1 MTTLDKVEITAED
14 SVLPTPE
21 PQPPRRG
28 LLRRLLRP
36 VVLFVINLFLLSV
49 LVFFGAQVLPGNI
62 GRLLLG
68 RTADARSVAVLNHEL
83 GTDRPLVTQY
93 LSFIGRLLKGDLGQS
108 LALRQANSTLLGDA
122 LVNSLK
128 LAGLAF
134 LIVVPLALA
143 GGVFAAL
150 HRDTWIDRGI
160 IGIGVSLTVLPEFV
174 TGIIAILVL
183 GIGLQWLPV
192 TAAFPPGSGPLTQI
206 KYLILPAIPL
216 IVILFGYLAKLAR
229 AGTITALDSDYH
241 RTAVLKGL
249 PARVVLVRHVL
260 RNALL
265 PSISVIGTQAGY
277 LIGGLVVVEIL
288 FNYRGIGS
296 LIFMAAQNKDVPL
309 LEVGVLTVGVAYMLV
324 TALADAVTGLL
335 DPRIRHAQAR

>member
-1 MTTLDKVEITAED
+1 MTVLEEAVALVDGPVPLED
-14 SVLPTPE
+14 PA
-21 PQPPRRG
+21 PPRRS
-28 LLRRLLRP
+28 LFRRLLRP
-36 VVLFVINLFLLSV
+36 VVLFVINLFMLSV
-49 LVFFGAQVLPGNI
+49 LVFFGSQVLPGNI

-68 RTADARSVAVLNHEL
+68 RTADPRSVAVLNHEL
-83 GTDRPLVTQY
+83 GTDRPILNQY
-93 LSFIGRLLKGDLGQS
+93 LSFIGRLLHGDLGQS
-108 LALRQANSTLLGDA
+108 LALRQANSGLLGNA
-122 LVNSLK
+122 LLNSLK
-128 LAGLAF
+128 LAALAF
-134 LIVVPLALA
+134 VIVVPLALA

-150 HRDTWIDRGI
+150 HRDTWIDRTI
-160 IGIGVSLTVLPEFV
+160 IGVGVTLTVLPEFV

-183 GIGLQWLPV
+183 GIGLHWLPV
-192 TAAFPPGSGPLTQI
+192 TATAPPGSGPFTVI
-206 KYLILPAIPL
+206 KYLIMPAIPL

-249 PARVVLVRHVL
+249 SARVVLVRHVL

-265 PSISVIGTQAGY
+265 PSLSVIGTQAGY

-324 TALADAVTGLL
+324 TALADGLTGLL
-335 DPRIRHAQAR
+335 DPRIRKAQAK